1 MQIIQ
6 LENGELIG
14 FYLNCTP
21 GSNAARAKLTGFVG
35 KDEHASRFG
44 FTVLFQVN
52 KKKLHCFC
60 RSLTG
65 HGQTL

>member
-1 MQIIQ
+1 M
-6 LENGELIG
+6 G
-14 FYLNCTP
+14 FYCTP
-21 GSNAARAKLTGFVG
+21 GTKPAKEKLTGFVG

-60 RSLTG
+60 RSFTG